1 MRQKS
6 KWTVFLTMSLMTSI
20 FLMGCNEKTKLQP
33 LQNSISPSP
42 NQTSEMTESTYN
54 SIFEK
59 YDDNITE
66 LGIVINT
73 PDQEVIN
80 SVSQIETYKQMDTK
94 DHLLII
100 PKYNGSKITI
110 SKVEYTGERFIAKD
124 ILYAKEGTPEGYG
137 LLLYTI
143 RPEGIPEVMVTITYK
158 NKSID
163 YVIAEDGKNGHEGIE
178 YLKLETEDINTS
190 YLGEM
195 ITPIQDTTYLEGL
208 NRFSSYS
215 VDFDLDGNN
224 EVLEVY
230 CQGEMTEDGTYLLD
244 DGQVWSLVIRKGKDI
259 YPLFEKSY
267 IQLGGLEYLVY
278 KDYDDYE
285 KIHVLIQ
292 YKAGAGMMTFDCV
305 YDEETGNFRRDMIY
319 EASNISVLK
328 DWK

>member
-1 MRQKS
+1 MRQQS
-6 KWTVFLTMSLMTSI
+6 KWTVFLTVSLIASI
-20 FLMGCNEKTKLQP
+20 FLMGCNQKSKIQSS
-33 LQNSISPSP
+33 QYIVSPSP

-59 YDDNITE
+59 YDNNITQ
-66 LGIVINT
+66 LGLVINT
-73 PDQEVIN
+73 PDEEMIN
-80 SVSQIETYKQMDTK
+80 SLSQIETYKQMDTK
-94 DHLLII
+94 EHLLII
-100 PKYNGSKITI
+100 PKYNGSKVTI

-124 ILYAKEGTPEGYG
+124 TLYTKEGTPEGYG
-137 LLLYTI
+137 LLLYAI
-143 RPEGIPEVMVTITYK
+143 RPEGIPEIMVTITYK

-178 YLKLETEDINTS
+178 YLKLETEHMNAPYT
-190 YLGEM
+190 GEL
-195 ITPIQDTTYLEGL
+195 ITPIQDITYLQGL

-215 VDFDLDGNN
+215 VDFDLDGTN
-224 EVLEVY
+224 EKVEVY
-230 CQGEMTEDGTYLLD
+230 CQGEITEDGNYLLD
-244 DGQVWSLVIRKGKDI
+244 DGQVWSLVVRKGKDI

-292 YKAGAGMMTFDCV
+292 YKAGAGIMTFDCV
-305 YDEETGNFRRDMIY
+305 YDEETGNFNRNIVY
-319 EASNISVLK
+319 EASNISILK